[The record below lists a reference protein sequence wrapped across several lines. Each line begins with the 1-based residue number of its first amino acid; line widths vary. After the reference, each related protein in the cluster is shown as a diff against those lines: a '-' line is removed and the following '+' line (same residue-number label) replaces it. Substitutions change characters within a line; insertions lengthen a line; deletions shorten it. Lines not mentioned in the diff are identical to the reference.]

1 MNNKLFK
8 IILKCM
14 SIIRIMRILISL
26 IQLTINLIIVSGK
39 LSRNSYEIVRI
50 RLTAII
56 PSPYKLLYKHN
67 YYNKLFV

>member
-1 MNNKLFK
+1 
-8 IILKCM
+8 
-14 SIIRIMRILISL
+14 MRKLISL

-50 RLTAII
+50 HLTAII

-67 YYNKLFV
+67 NYSKLFT